1 MNLPTESKSINGM
14 VEANLSHPDCS
25 VQLEDV
31 SVRYRVP
38 SERVRTFKEYMI
50 LRLKRQI
57 QMKTFWALKGINIT
71 VSRGEIFGIV
81 GDNGAGKSTLLK
93 VIARV
98 LRPTAGRVIITG
110 NVAPLLELGAGFH
123 PELTGKENIFLNGAL
138 LGFSNRDMQEKFDE
152 IVEFSELGE
161 FINAPIRTYSTG
173 MFARLGFAVATASEP
188 DILIVDEVLGVG
200 DETFQKKCE
209 TRINDYCRR
218 GTTILLVSHSMA
230 KVESMCHRAAWLDHG
245 ILKTIGDPGSVV
257 TAYRQKEH

>member
-1 MNLPTESKSINGM
+1 MNLPTESKPIPRM
-14 VEANLSHPDCS
+14 LEAQFPRPGQS

-38 SERVRTFKEYMI
+38 SERIRTFKEYMI
-50 LRLKRQI
+50 LRLKRQV
-57 QMKTFWALKGINIT
+57 QMKSFWALKDVNIS
-71 VSRGEIFGIV
+71 VQQGEIFGIV

-98 LRPTAGRVIITG
+98 LRPTTGRVIIRG

-123 PELTGKENIFLNGAL
+123 LELTGKENIFLNGAL
-138 LGFSNRDMQEKFDE
+138 LGFSNREMQEKYDE

-173 MFARLGFAVATASEP
+173 MYARLGFAVATASDP

-200 DETFQKKCE
+200 DETFRKKCE
-209 TRINDYCRR
+209 TRINDFCRR

-230 KVESMCHRAAWLDHG
+230 MVESMCHRAAWLDHG
-245 ILKTIGDPGSVV
+245 VIKAVGDPGSVIL
-257 TAYRQKEH
+257 AYRQKER